1 MKDHSTFQNESPV
14 FRDDVFRRMSDNITA
29 QCGVMTVDG
38 TIKKSFVTLLL
49 LLSSAIFSWVRMGNC
64 SPEVFGGRLLLFSI
78 LALVVYFVA
87 IFKPDT
93 ARVTVPLYALLEGF
107 IIGSVSWLTE
117 KMFPGVVTQAVMS
130 TIGVLAVMLLVY
142 KTGLIRPTEK
152 FTIVLFT
159 ATLAI
164 GLTYLV
170 NMLITCFGGSGFSF
184 LTSNSTTSIV
194 FSVIVC
200 IVAALNLILDFE
212 YIRRQSEAEAP
223 EQMEWIGALGLLVTL
238 VWIYIEILR
247 LLTKL
252 NKRD

>member
-1 MKDHSTFQNESPV
+1 MKDHSTFESPV
-14 FRDDVFRRMSDNITA
+14 FRDDVFRRMSDDTA
-29 QCGVMTVDG
+29 AQYGVMTVNG

-64 SPEVFGGRLLLFSI
+64 SLEALGGRLLLFSI

-87 IFKPDT
+87 IFKPNT
-93 ARVTVPLYALLEGF
+93 AHITVPIYALLEGL

-117 KMFPGVVTQAVMS
+117 KMFPGVVTQALIA
-130 TIGVLAVMLLVY
+130 TIGVLAVMLLIY

-152 FTIVLFT
+152 FTIVLFA

-184 LTSNSTTSIV
+184 ITGNSTTSIV
-194 FSVIVC
+194 FSAIVC
-200 IVAALNLILDFE
+200 IIAALNLILDFE
-212 YIRRQSEAEAP
+212 YIRRQSEAEVP

-238 VWIYIEILR
+238 VWIYLEILR

-252 NKRD
+252 SKRD